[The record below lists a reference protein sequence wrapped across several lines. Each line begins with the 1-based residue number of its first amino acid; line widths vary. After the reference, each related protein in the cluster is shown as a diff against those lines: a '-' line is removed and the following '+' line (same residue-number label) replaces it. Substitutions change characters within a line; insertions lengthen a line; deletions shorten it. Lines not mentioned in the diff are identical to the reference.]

1 MVTVVIAGLLIGV
14 VILLIQVFLQPGK
27 AFSGGVAMG

>member
-1 MVTVVIAGLLIGV
+1 MAGVVALGLLIGV

-27 AFSGGVAMG
+27 VISGGVALG